1 MDIGTCLAL
10 WDDFEKN
17 CRIKQWITHV
27 CQSKPSDVFGLL
39 VGYGLTSHSAIF
51 QLYSD
56 GTVVQFPN
64 FDLLPGTQRHGQLG
78 VFSVPSLP
86 QHGHRDVRRRLKP
99 PCHQRAHTR
108 WGYAGNRTRI
118 FRSTVQPA
126 TLTDS
131 MFLVALH
138 ILIYAKNCFVFTVPW
153 STLMFD
159 PSLNFFVDYLNITI
173 LL

>member
-1 MDIGTCLAL
+1 MDIGLR
-10 WDDFEKN
+10 DDFEKFVESN
-17 CRIKQWITHV
+17 NELHMYVSQNLQTDSIW
-27 CQSKPSDVFGLL
+27 L
-39 VGYGLTSHSAIF
+39 VGWLVGCGLTSHSAIF

-64 FDLLPGTQRHGQLG
+64 FDLLLGTQRHGQLG

-118 FRSTVQPA
+118 FRFTVQPA

-153 STLMFD
+153 STLIFD
-159 PSLNFFVDYLNITI
+159 PSLNFFADYSNITI